1 MLVVSPLCFE
11 IVLDYVMRSVD
22 QQLLGVRWRFHG
34 GRLCGLDFDDDV
46 QKRTSEPGLTMKR
59 STDDTCAA

>member
-1 MLVVSPLCFE
+1 
-11 IVLDYVMRSVD
+11 MRSVD